1 MAEVTRRKYL
11 GGSAVVL
18 GGLLA
23 AACGEES
30 GGGGEESGGGGEES
44 GGGGETQ
51 PAAQPKPAT
60 QAPAQPAQ
68 SIGPK
73 TIGFHTDWVSP
84 KRKASIDRALKIW
97 EQMHPEWKI
106 QGLFVP
112 GQDDNLSQVVIS
124 MAAGTE
130 GDITLWE
137 MYAVE
142 LWASRGAFLD
152 VTAAVKKNGYN
163 IEDHYYA
170 PWTAFYQGKQIGMPF
185 QWNVQYWQFNKT
197 IFDRFQAPYPPE
209 DWSWEDIPEIA
220 KSVTRKEENIWGVNF
235 GDTPFWSTYLLWDA
249 PVLNEDFSK
258 SGFDTPNG
266 LAMLEWYHDLI
277 FKHGVAP
284 KYDEWREKLSK
295 EGGIVAFGNGSGVPW
310 GRYKSTLE
318 NNSFELDVAT
328 LPVLKRTGKKI
339 SGVFDQP
346 HMVLRA
352 AERHDVVDEVSHF
365 LFFMAGDEMGQ
376 ILSEE
381 LPGGI
386 PSKKSIVHSKEHFL
400 RTPPEHVDRVLESF
414 TNMVPAYPPFPH
426 TLPWINAHR
435 FLVRELWSGKLSPR
449 AFAQQADVA
458 VDQALQGAPDAAY
471 RRS

>member
-1 MAEVTRRKYL
+1 MAEITRRKYL

-23 AACGEES
+23 AACGET
-30 GGGGEESGGGGEES
+30 EET
-44 GGGGETQ
+44 GGGETQ
-51 PAAQPKPAT
+51 PAAQQPAAQTQT
-60 QAPAQPAQ
+60 QAQPQ
-68 SIGPK
+68 SAMTKGPK

-84 KRKASIDRALKIW
+84 KRAASIDRALKIW
-97 EQMHPEWKI
+97 DEMHPEWKI

-142 LWASRGAFLD
+142 LWASRGAFLN
-152 VTAAVKKNGYN
+152 VSPAVQELGYN

-170 PWTAFYQGKQIGMPF
+170 PWTALYQGNQIGMPF

-197 IFDRFQAPYPPE
+197 IFDNAGAPYPPE
-209 DWSWEDIPEIA
+209 DWTWEDMPEIA
-220 KSVTRKEENIWGVNF
+220 KTVTDQEKNIWGVYF
-235 GDTPFWSTYLLWDA
+235 GDVPFWHTYLLWDA

-295 EGGIVAFGNGSGVPW
+295 EGGVVAFGPGSGVPW
-310 GRYKSTLE
+310 GRYKNTLD
-318 NNSFELDVAT
+318 NDGFELDIAT
-328 LPVLKRTGKKI
+328 LPMLERTGKKI
-339 SGVFDQP
+339 AGVFDQP

-352 AERHDVVDEVSHF
+352 AERHDVVDEVTHF

-400 RTPPEHVDRVLESF
+400 RQPPEHVDRVLESF
-414 TNMVPAYPPFPH
+414 QHMVWSYPPFPH

-435 FLVRELWSGKLSPR
+435 FLAREMWSGKLSVR
-449 AFAQQADVA
+449 EFAQQADVA
-458 VDQALQGAPDAAY
+458 VDQALQGSPDAAY